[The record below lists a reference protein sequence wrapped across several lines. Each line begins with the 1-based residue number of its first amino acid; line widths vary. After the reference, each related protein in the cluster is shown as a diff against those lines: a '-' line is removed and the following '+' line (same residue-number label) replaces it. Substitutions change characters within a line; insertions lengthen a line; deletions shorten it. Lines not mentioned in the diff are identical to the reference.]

1 MKRLLA
7 VAASA
12 ALAIGG
18 LALAAPTASA
28 DDRTCRGSIGSGY
41 IDGNVIV
48 PSGASCTLN
57 GTRIDGNV
65 EVGSGATLS
74 ATNVTVGGNIQS
86 QGHRAVA
93 VSNSRVN
100 GNIQLEQGGAITLSR
115 NQVDGDIQLFSNRSG
130 AKVLN
135 NNHAEGNIQCKSN
148 TPAPTGTG
156 NTADGNLEDQ
166 CRNLRP
172 ASGGGGSTGPGTG
185 QNGANVDIYVT
196 EGRWSKN
203 GREWR
208 TVCARYSQ
216 SERCT
221 TEIWATQ
228 IVRSGNSYVN
238 KTGWHHNN
246 LTYKAMPRY
255 LYDNN
260 PLGAYG
266 KVGGSATWSSDGRQ
280 WSTECDTART
290 GRGGCRNYVTATV
303 VERVGDSYRSVTKQV
318 FNSMVRFS

>member
-41 IDGNVIV
+41 VDGNVIV
-48 PSGASCTLN
+48 PSGASCNLN

-65 EVGSGATLS
+65 EVGSNATLS
-74 ATNVTVGGNIQS
+74 ANNVTVDGNIQS
-86 QGHRAVA
+86 QGHRSVA

-100 GNIQLEQGGAITLSR
+100 GNIQLEQGGAITLSGNR
-115 NQVDGDIQLFSNRSG
+115 VDGDIQLFSNRSG
-130 AKVLN
+130 AKVLDN
-135 NNHAEGNIQCKSN
+135 NRAEGNIQCKSN

-172 ASGGGGSTGPGTG
+172 AGGGGSTGPGTG

-208 TVCARYSQ
+208 TVCAPYSQ

-228 IVRSGNSYVN
+228 VTRDGGRYVN
-238 KTGWHHNN
+238 KSGWYFNN
-246 LTYKAMPRY
+246 LTYKPMPRSMY
-255 LYDNN
+255 ANN
-260 PLGAYG
+260 PLG
-266 KVGGSATWSSDGRQ
+266 KNGSWTSEGRQ
-280 WSTECDTART
+280 WRTECDTALT
-290 GRGGCRNYVTATV
+290 GQGGCRTFVTADVIERRGGTYRTV
-303 VERVGDSYRSVTKQV
+303 TREV
-318 FNSMVRFS
+318 FNNMVRFS